1 MAQDQHCTLLRI
13 TTGLCLLT
21 GCLVAAAQG
30 TAQAESYVAG
40 QFGITVPSI
49 SGGLTN
55 VDLTGSFPDGSTF
68 SDNALKS
75 SLMFGAKFGHFF
87 NRVPWF
93 GLETEAFMTN
103 PHIKQQPLTLTLPP
117 IPPALPNGASATA
130 ELPGAYFRVVTWA
143 PVNLV
148 FRYPGKRLQPYV
160 AIGPGVFFARIKDP
174 NSSDSQSDTRLGLNT
189 QVGIRYFLTRHLAI
203 FGEWK
208 YNYARFHFEEQPDYF
223 GFNGTYNMHH
233 FALGLGYHF

>member
-1 MAQDQHCTLLRI
+1 MASEPQSLLFRI
-13 TTGLCLLT
+13 TAMICLFT
-21 GCLVAAAQG
+21 GCLIAVARDA
-30 TAQAESYVAG
+30 AQAESYVAG
-40 QFGITVPSI
+40 QLGLTVPSI
-49 SGGLTN
+49 GKGLTD
-55 VDLTGSFPDGSTF
+55 VDLTGSFPEGSTL

-75 SLMFGAKFGHFF
+75 SLMFGAKLGHFF
-87 NRVPWF
+87 NRAPWF

-103 PHIKQQPLTLTLPP
+103 PHIKQQPVTLTVPP
-117 IPPALPNGASATA
+117 VAATA

-189 QVGIRYFLTRHLAI
+189 QVGIRYFLTRHVAL

-208 YNYARFHFEEQPDYF
+208 FNHTRFHFKEETDYF
-223 GFNGTYNMHH
+223 GFNGSYNMHH
-233 FALGLGYHF
+233 FAIGLGYHF

>member
-1 MAQDQHCTLLRI
+1 M
-13 TTGLCLLT
+13 LCLLT
-21 GCLVAAAQG
+21 GCLLATTEAPV
-30 TAQAESYVAG
+30 QAESYVAG
-40 QFGITVPSI
+40 QFGITVPSL
-49 SGGLTN
+49 GKGLTN
-55 VDLTGSFPDGSTF
+55 VDLTGSFPEGSTL

-87 NRVPWF
+87 NRLPWF

-103 PHIKQQPLTLTLPP
+103 PHIKQQPITLTVPP
-117 IPPALPNGASATA
+117 VSATA

-160 AIGPGVFFARIKDP
+160 AVGPGVFFARIKDP

-189 QVGIRYFLTRHLAI
+189 QVGIRYFLTRHLAV

-208 YNYARFHFEEQPDYF
+208 FNYTRFHFKEETDYF
-223 GFNGTYNMHH
+223 GFNASYNMNH

>member
-1 MAQDQHCTLLRI
+1 MAIDQSFSMLRI
-13 TTGLCLLT
+13 TARVCLLA
-21 GCLVAAAQG
+21 GSLMAAAQG
-30 TAQAESYVAG
+30 MAQAESYVAG
-40 QFGITVPSI
+40 QFGLTVPSM

-55 VDLTGSFPDGSTF
+55 VDLTGSFPEGSTF

-75 SLMFGAKFGHFF
+75 SLLFGAKLGHFF
-87 NRVPWF
+87 NRAPWF

-103 PHIKQQPLTLTLPP
+103 PHIKQQPLTLTVPP
-117 IPPALPNGASATA
+117 VSATA

-160 AIGPGVFFARIKDP
+160 AIGPGLFFARIKDP

-189 QVGIRYFLTRHLAI
+189 QVGIRYFVTRHFAL

-208 YNYARFHFEEQPDYF
+208 FNHARFRFDEKPDYF

-233 FALGLGYHF
+233 FVLGLGYHF

>member
-1 MAQDQHCTLLRI
+1 MAQVQQSSLLW
-13 TTGLCLLT
+13 TAAMACLFTG
-21 GCLVAAAQG
+21 GLVAVAPG

-87 NRVPWF
+87 TRVPWF

-103 PHIKQQPLTLTLPP
+103 PHIKQQPLTLTVPP
-117 IPPALPNGASATA
+117 VSATA
-130 ELPGAYFRVVTWA
+130 ELPGAYFRVITWA

-189 QVGIRYFLTRHLAI
+189 QVGIRYLLTRHIAL

-208 YNYARFHFEEQPDYF
+208 FNHARFHFEEQPDYF

>member
-75 SLMFGAKFGHFF
+75 SLIFGAKFGHFF

-93 GLETEAFMTN
+93 GLETEAYMTN
-103 PHIKQQPLTLTLPP
+103 PHIKQQPLTLTVPP
-117 IPPALPNGASATA
+117 VSATA
-130 ELPGAYFRVVTWA
+130 ELPGAYFRVITWA

-189 QVGIRYFLTRHLAI
+189 QVGIRYFLTRHVAL

-208 YNYARFHFEEQPDYF
+208 YNYARFHFEEMPDYF
-223 GFNGTYNMHH
+223 GFNATYSMNH
-233 FALGLGYHF
+233 FVLGLGYHF